1 MFMIDLACW
10 LLYPRPKPTNNFPQ
24 LPLITPH
31 HPPVVGIQD
40 EMKKGPAD
48 LKAEAEV
55 ERGTLAPT
63 IELPLE
69 VSTKFICFSWLIFC
83 SFMFLGGF
91 KAFVWCLPLL
101 EVR

>member
-1 MFMIDLACW
+1 MIDLACW
-10 LLYPRPKPTNNFPQ
+10 LAYPRPKPTNNLPQ

-31 HPPVVGIQD
+31 HPHVVGIQD

-69 VSTKFICFSWLIFC
+69 VSTKFICFS
-83 SFMFLGGF
+83 
-91 KAFVWCLPLL
+91 
-101 EVR
+101 